1 MSALQSKFSA
11 LSKNIENTLDSL
23 LPFRKIT
30 YDQALLFY
38 SCNEGTEDYEK
49 KWNKNKLVNPV
60 DLNNYFVT

>member
-11 LSKNIENTLDSL
+11 LSKNVENTLDSL

-38 SCNEGTEDYEK
+38 SMKELKMMRK
-49 KWNKNKLVNPV
+49 KWDKNKLVNPV